1 MTHEIFI
8 SPEGLESSWLLQSGE
23 GRLDVQGSHKGIQLI
38 SNSPDLLYRVP
49 THVLETRRNPLPTNR
64 LILVEDEDIL
74 EVIPNGSGSTTL
86 VYGDKR
92 LASKAEQGSYLQRD
106 LVWITLPLLEQS
118 RQAGGQYLVHGSA
131 VDVDGKGVLFI
142 GPTHSGK
149 TSLAATLGF
158 GHGYNII
165 ATEHALLGPQGI
177 EGGTHIMEL
186 YRGLKN
192 YIPSIPVEPPEG
204 SGWDKSSRTA
214 IDLVACGKHS
224 IGAPLSRIIWVQV
237 VHESEQVTHTTWS
250 SRKSKVML
258 SEAMS
263 WMINSSQSFI
273 HNFTSKL
280 PPLDFDP
287 EIRSRRIGQINQWV
301 DKQDIRI
308 DYIKGNADAIAA
320 RVLELL

>member
-1 MTHEIFI
+1 MC
-8 SPEGLESSWLLQSGE
+8 
-23 GRLDVQGSHKGIQLI
+23 
-38 SNSPDLLYRVP
+38 NS
-49 THVLETRRNPLPTNR
+49 
-64 LILVEDEDIL
+64 
-74 EVIPNGSGSTTL
+74 
-86 VYGDKR
+86 
-92 LASKAEQGSYLQRD
+92 
-106 LVWITLPLLEQS
+106 
-118 RQAGGQYLVHGSA
+118 
-131 VDVDGKGVLFI
+131 
-142 GPTHSGK
+142 
-149 TSLAATLGF
+149 
-158 GHGYNII
+158 
-165 ATEHALLGPQGI
+165 
-177 EGGTHIMEL
+177 
-186 YRGLKN
+186 
-192 YIPSIPVEPPEG
+192 VEPPEG